1 MEGDKMNFGQ
11 LQKAIE
17 ILKEGIRNGNMEQ
30 ISEGYY
36 ELTGEEAKPRENTP
50 EESVQREDEE
60 VQKPEVL
67 QEQTTKQ
74 IDFSIKH
81 KKEERGK
88 SEPVVAG
95 QNTFVDDGTEHNDEE
110 NVTPNVTLTPRRRK
124 PYEPKSVNCHV
135 CGKSYKVNPSLL
147 SGEFYRCDSCVGT
160 K

>member
-30 ISEGYY
+30 IAEGYY

-60 VQKPEVL
+60 VQSSMRLRSKE
-67 QEQTTKQ
+67 
-74 IDFSIKH
+74 IDFSTNHGSSEKG
-81 KKEERGK
+81 KKE
-88 SEPVVAG
+88 PVKAG
-95 QNTFVDDGTEHNDEE
+95 ENIFVDDGSEHRDAE
-110 NVTPNVTLTPRRRK
+110 NTTPNVPLTPRRRK

-135 CGKSYKVNPSLL
+135 CGKNYKVNPSLL

>member
-17 ILKEGIRNGNMEQ
+17 ILKEGIRNGDMEQ
-30 ISEGYY
+30 IAEGYY

-60 VQKPEVL
+60 VQSSMRLRSKE
-67 QEQTTKQ
+67 
-74 IDFSIKH
+74 IDFSTNHGSSEKG
-81 KKEERGK
+81 KKE
-88 SEPVVAG
+88 PVKAG
-95 QNTFVDDGTEHNDEE
+95 ENIFVDDGSEHRDAE
-110 NVTPNVTLTPRRRK
+110 NMTPNVPLTPRRRK

-135 CGKSYKVNPSLL
+135 CGKNYKVNPSLL